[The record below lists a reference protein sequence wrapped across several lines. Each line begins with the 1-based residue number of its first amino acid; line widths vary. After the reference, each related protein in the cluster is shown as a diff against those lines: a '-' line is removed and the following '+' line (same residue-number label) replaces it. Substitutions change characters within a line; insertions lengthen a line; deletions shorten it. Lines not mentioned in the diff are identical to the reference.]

1 MVTLSLNRG
10 QAGGWHVK
18 AATFVLWLLAAGVA
32 AFWVLRL
39 AGGAASAAPPVGPV
53 QSVQID
59 TQALAR
65 ALGAVAPDVQAA
77 APTAAPVVS
86 RYALL
91 GVLAGRD
98 SGAGAAVIA
107 VGNQPAK
114 PFRVGSSVE
123 EGVVL
128 QSLSAREA
136 RLGPSLQGPSSV
148 TLKLPQPDKR

>member
-10 QAGGWHVK
+10 KPRRWHVR
-18 AATFVLWLLAAGVA
+18 AATFGLWLLAAGVA
-32 AFWVLRL
+32 AFWALRL
-39 AGGAASAAPPVGPV
+39 SGGGVAAPVPAPAAEPV
-53 QSVQID
+53 QVD
-59 TQALAR
+59 AQAMAR
-65 ALGAVAPDVQAA
+65 ALGAGTPVAVATPVA
-77 APTAAPVVS
+77 APAAS

-107 VGNQPAK
+107 VGSQPAK

-123 EGVVL
+123 DGVVL

-136 RLGPSLQGPSSV
+136 RLGPSLQGPSLI
-148 TLKLPQPDKR
+148 TLKLSLPD